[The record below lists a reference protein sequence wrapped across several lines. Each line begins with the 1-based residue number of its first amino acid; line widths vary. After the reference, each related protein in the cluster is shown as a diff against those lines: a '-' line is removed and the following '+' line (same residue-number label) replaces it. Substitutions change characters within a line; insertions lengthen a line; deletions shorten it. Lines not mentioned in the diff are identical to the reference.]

1 MVSVA
6 ARKQIRSPLHNI
18 VVPTDFSVASSRA
31 MKFALA
37 FARPKSR
44 VTAVHVLDPL
54 QYRFGPAG
62 SSNTRRRQAWL
73 SAQESMARWLQESRV
88 SDCSTTIIEG
98 EVGPAIAKFAD
109 MKPADLVVLATSARR
124 RGARLLLG
132 SVAEEIF
139 RALKCPVFVL
149 GPHAGVSRKQRL
161 WRLLFAT
168 DLEPHSL
175 NALSKFSDI
184 ADSLD
189 AHISVI
195 RAVHPDIK
203 SRTERSRIRRE
214 TRRVFQAAA
223 ARYSLR
229 KRLKALNAAFAH
241 PLKAITGFANRVKAD
256 AIVMGI
262 RGGGE
267 MSRAVTHI
275 PWTLAHRVI
284 AEARCPVLT
293 IRG

>member
-1 MVSVA
+1 MA
-6 ARKQIRSPLHNI
+6 ARKQIRSPLHTI
-18 VVPTDFSVASSRA
+18 IVPTDFSVTSARA
-31 MKFALA
+31 MTFALVLTGQ
-37 FARPKSR
+37 KSR
-44 VTAVHVLDPL
+44 VIAVHVLDPL
-54 QYRFGPAG
+54 QYRFGPPE
-62 SSNTRRRQAWL
+62 SSTAHRRQAWL
-73 SAQESMARWLQESRV
+73 SAQASMARWLQENKI
-88 SDCSTTIIEG
+88 SDCATTIIDG
-98 EVGPAIAKFAD
+98 EVAPAIVKFAD
-109 MKPADLVVLATSARR
+109 MKRADLVVLATSARR

-139 RALKCPVFVL
+139 RELKCPVFVL
-149 GPHAGVSRKQRL
+149 GPKTGLPKKQRAC
-161 WRLLFAT
+161 RLLFAT

-175 NALSKFSDI
+175 NVLSKFSEI

-189 AHISVI
+189 ADISVI

-214 TRRVFQAAA
+214 TRKVFEAAA
-223 ARYSLR
+223 ADYSLR
-229 KRLKALNAAFAH
+229 KRLKAFKVVFAH
-241 PLKAITGFANRVKAD
+241 PVKAISGSANRIKAD

-267 MSRAVTHI
+267 LSRAVTHI
-275 PWTLAHRVI
+275 PWTLTHRMI